1 MLKTSNLSVR
11 QTECLFYLSQ
21 GRTYKEIAREMNIS
35 PRTVEY
41 YIEIIRDKTG
51 CARKYELVSYFNQN
65 VGMEA
70 SGF

>member
-1 MLKTSNLSVR
+1 MFNRNSLSAR

-21 GRTYKEIAREMNIS
+21 GHTYKEIAREMSIS

-51 CARKYELVSYFNQN
+51 CDRKYELVSYFNKNCEQR
-65 VGMEA
+65 A
-70 SGF
+70 SVL